1 MDLGRK
7 FLLDNYKVISVLKQG
22 ANGTT
27 ELVLDADKTIYVRKR
42 IPLTNLPYSQI
53 RDLSCD
59 HWPKIFFVDDNSKE
73 TIIVEEYIHG
83 DTLENLLGQGHIFN
97 EKEIR
102 EVAIQLCEAL
112 IVLHSV
118 GVLHRDI
125 KPANIMLTSNG
136 RIKLIDFGSA
146 RVLKE
151 SNRDTKILVTP
162 GYAPP
167 EQYGFASTDE
177 RSDIYALG
185 MTLKA
190 LGGEKFNS
198 IKRVITRCIE
208 LDPKRRVANAKAVK
222 DMLDKSNRPWPIM
235 VIAVLLIS
243 LGVWKL
249 YPHFSSIL
257 NNQPITKIDKMDQM
271 PVQANEQSKKDEE
284 GSTNKTVLKPSE
296 AGISYRDNNKVNTQ
310 NTLKAENPKVTMKKE
325 IEADFTC
332 SEWLFVKET
341 NPLYTLNKA
350 NVNAKGAVQVRPA
363 DGKQAVFE
371 IHNKSQEPLYNP
383 RLVLEFYNFSIKAKD
398 FSVESWGR
406 RRIRIKYDNLTIL
419 GYKRAIIQL
428 EGSVLPQ
435 DYQALAL
442 YGEVYGYYVLGPHPS
457 VTVRIEAQGTPTIA
471 KDYDIKIQ

>member
-7 FLLDNYKVISVLKQG
+7 FLLDNYKVVSVIKQG

-42 IPLTNLPYSQI
+42 ILLTNLPYSQI
-53 RDLSCD
+53 RDLACD
-59 HWPKIFFVDDNSKE
+59 HWPKIFFVDDDGEE
-73 TIIVEEYIHG
+73 TIVIEEYIHG
-83 DTLENLLGQGHIFN
+83 DTLEDLLDQGYIFN

-102 EVAIQLCEAL
+102 DVALQLCEAL
-112 IVLHSV
+112 IALHSA

-190 LGGEKFNS
+190 LGGENFAS
-198 IKRVITRCIE
+198 IKRAITKCIE
-208 LDPKRRVANAKAVK
+208 LDPNRRVSNAKAVK
-222 DMLDKSNRPWPIM
+222 DMLEKSNRSWSII
-235 VIAVLLIS
+235 VIAVLVIPLA
-243 LGVWKL
+243 VWIL
-249 YPHFSSIL
+249 YSHFSPTI
-257 NNQPITKIDKMDQM
+257 NTQPITKIDNMDQK
-271 PVQANEQSKKDEE
+271 PVQSNEQSKNHEKD
-284 GSTNKTVLKPSE
+284 SKNKTVLKPSE
-296 AGISYRDNNKVNTQ
+296 TGISNRDNNNVNTQ
-310 NTLKAENPKVTMKKE
+310 NSFKSEIPKVAMKKE
-325 IEADFTC
+325 IDIAFTC

-341 NPLYTLNKA
+341 NPLYIINKD
-350 NVNAKGAVQVRPA
+350 NVDTKGAIQVRPA

-371 IHNKSQEPLYNP
+371 IHNKSQEPLLNP
-383 RLVLEFYNFSIKAKD
+383 RLVLEFHDFSVKAKD

-406 RRIRIKYDNLTIL
+406 RRIRIKYDNLTTL

-442 YGEVYGYYVLGPHPS
+442 YGEIYGYYVLGPHPS
-457 VTVRIEAQGTPTIA
+457 VTVRIEVQGTPTIA
-471 KDYDIKIQ
+471 KDYDLKIQ